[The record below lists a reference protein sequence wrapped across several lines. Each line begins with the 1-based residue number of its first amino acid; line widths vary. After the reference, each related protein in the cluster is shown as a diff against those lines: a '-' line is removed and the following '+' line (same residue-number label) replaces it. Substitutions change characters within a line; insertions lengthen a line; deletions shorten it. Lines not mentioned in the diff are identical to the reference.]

1 MDRVRAGAPALPL
14 LVTLAHHLTSGRL
27 VPTGNEEIITST
39 HFSGLLDQCSK
50 LANAACLT
58 GCLPHSG
65 SSIKGSCA
73 FSFIFFPHPDIL
85 EPPSFSA
92 WFNLSAQLAQG
103 RLCLLSF
110 LAEPQS
116 RCGFSLGLFHPLSG
130 SSGGWGRSPC
140 PDTTFSCPSQCLPG
154 QPQAGE
160 MRPSGKEKKRVS
172 LGPGLLGFHS
182 H

>member
-1 MDRVRAGAPALPL
+1 M
-14 LVTLAHHLTSGRL
+14 
-27 VPTGNEEIITST
+27 GNEEIITST
-39 HFSGLLDQCSK
+39 HFSGLLDRCSK
-50 LANAACLT
+50 PANAACLT

-65 SSIKGSCA
+65 SSIKDSCA
-73 FSFIFFPHPDIL
+73 SSFIFFPHPDIL

-92 WFNLSAQLAQG
+92 WFNLSAQLAKG

-116 RCGFSLGLFHPLSG
+116 YCGFSLGLFHPLSG

-160 MRPSGKEKKRVS
+160 MRPSGKEKKKNEY
-172 LGPGLLGFHS
+172 LWGLAFWGFIPIKTETGL
-182 H
+182 

>member
-1 MDRVRAGAPALPL
+1 M
-14 LVTLAHHLTSGRL
+14 
-27 VPTGNEEIITST
+27 GNEEIITST
-39 HFSGLLDQCSK
+39 HFSGLVDRCSK
-50 LANAACLT
+50 PANAACLT

-65 SSIKGSCA
+65 SSIKDSCTS
-73 FSFIFFPHPDIL
+73 SFIFFPHPDIL

-92 WFNLSAQLAQG
+92 WFNLSAQLAKG

-116 RCGFSLGLFHPLSG
+116 YCGFSLGLFHPLSG

-160 MRPSGKEKKRVS
+160 MRPSGKEKKKKKMSILGAWPFGVS
-172 LGPGLLGFHS
+172 FPLKQKQVCKANKKLWPVRQQAS
-182 H
+182 D

>member
-1 MDRVRAGAPALPL
+1 M
-14 LVTLAHHLTSGRL
+14 
-27 VPTGNEEIITST
+27 GNEEIITST

-50 LANAACLT
+50 PANAACLT

-73 FSFIFFPHPDIL
+73 SSFIFFPHPDIL

-92 WFNLSAQLAQG
+92 WFNLSAQLAKG

-116 RCGFSLGLFHPLSG
+116 YCGFSLGYFTHSLAV
-130 SSGGWGRSPC
+130 WGV
-140 PDTTFSCPSQCLPG
+140 
-154 QPQAGE
+154 GE
-160 MRPSGKEKKRVS
+160 
-172 LGPGLLGFHS
+172 GLLAQTPPSAAPASASLANHKLEK
-182 H
+182 